1 MLSDFLLFYAKNG
14 VLKPLRKS
22 CYRKFCRRKEGS
34 VFTVTTNY
42 GAVMKVVIGDKVD
55 NNIFLNKY
63 FDSGTSEVMS
73 KFSRMSNCLVD
84 VGCNIGYFS
93 CLFGKLNLDAYI
105 HCIDPNPQMIERT
118 KENLQLSEVGSYKT
132 YNYGVGSKEDI
143 LKFYL
148 PQRRHSLGSFIKQE
162 KDVGKMDVFNVQVR
176 PLKDIV
182 CINELDNAV
191 LKIDAEGFEW
201 EVLSG
206 MSDSDVQK
214 FNYIIFE
221 FATEVL
227 KYSENSE
234 KNIFA
239 IPWFKDYQI
248 YKIMLDGSLE
258 PFSHV
263 EGEWYS
269 LNICMV
275 RKGAET
281 VS

>member
-1 MLSDFLLFYAKNG
+1 
-14 VLKPLRKS
+14 
-22 CYRKFCRRKEGS
+22 
-34 VFTVTTNY
+34 
-42 GAVMKVVIGDKVD
+42 
-55 NNIFLNKY
+55 
-63 FDSGTSEVMS
+63 
-73 KFSRMSNCLVD
+73 
-84 VGCNIGYFS
+84 
-93 CLFGKLNLDAYI
+93 
-105 HCIDPNPQMIERT
+105 MIERT